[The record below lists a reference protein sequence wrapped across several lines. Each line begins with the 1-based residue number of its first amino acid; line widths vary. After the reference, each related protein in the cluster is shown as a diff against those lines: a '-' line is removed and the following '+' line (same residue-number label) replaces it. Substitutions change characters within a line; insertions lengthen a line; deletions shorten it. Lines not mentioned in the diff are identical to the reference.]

1 MPKEQY
7 RLHPAFKQA
16 HIFKGL
22 QPDQIDV
29 VTSHF
34 HARTLGDDEIL
45 FHQDDPAT
53 IFYLILE
60 GQIKILQTTAE
71 GFEVILHV
79 LGPGDIVG
87 ALPTIGEGTY
97 PAGATSLGTTRVAFV
112 DAETFDHILQE
123 HPIIAKNLL
132 GFATKVLQRSHLKI
146 RELATERVE
155 RRIAR
160 ALSRLSGQLGRK
172 QGAQIHLDFP
182 LSQQDLAEMTGTTV
196 YTVSRTLNE
205 WKRQDILEHGRE
217 RIIILKPH
225 ELIKIGED
233 LLD

>member
-1 MPKEQY
+1 MPKEHY

-22 QPDQIDV
+22 QPDHLEV
-29 VTSHF
+29 VASHF
-34 HARTLGDDEIL
+34 HMRTLLDDEIL

-53 IFYLILE
+53 IFYLILD
-60 GQIKILQTTAE
+60 GQIKILQSTAE

-97 PAGATSLGTTRVAFV
+97 PAGATSLGTTQVAFV
-112 DAETFDHILQE
+112 DAETFDYILRE
-123 HPIIAKNLL
+123 HPIITKNLL
-132 GFATKVLQRSHLKI
+132 VFATKVLQRSHLKI

-172 QGAQIHLDFP
+172 QGGQIHLDFP

-205 WKRQDILEHGRE
+205 WKRQGILDHGRE
-217 RIIILKPH
+217 RIIILEPH
-225 ELIKIGED
+225 ELIKVGED